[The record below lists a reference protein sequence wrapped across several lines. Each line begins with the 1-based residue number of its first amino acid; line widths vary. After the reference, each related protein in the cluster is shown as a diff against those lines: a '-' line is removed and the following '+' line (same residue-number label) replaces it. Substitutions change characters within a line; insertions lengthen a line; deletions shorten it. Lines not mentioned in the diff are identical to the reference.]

1 MREDELPEE
10 LAFRESRLEKIRDAM
25 AALEAEAEAEQA
37 EGKEH
42 RGVPDDKAQRNF
54 TDPQSRIMPAL
65 GGRDSLQGYNC
76 QAVVDHYHQVMVAA
90 RATILA
96 SDKQQAVSMMTET
109 INNTGLAP
117 KEVSAAARLLLG
129 KGDRRFTRFGDGPVR
144 RAGPDLSRQST
155 AVSAPSTHT
164 QRPVTQIPDAAQGTD
179 QAGSPTLRV
188 AHGNGDAGVRPD
200 QACSKV
206 PAVPTTWAGEGQRG
220 MIADL
225 HRP

>member
-129 KGDRRFTRFGDGPVR
+129 KGDRRFTRFGLDQTFAPRFHGVSEGIHQSVVQSGGEFLRIGVAGRPGETLRRQPQVAAHQGDGVDEGR
-144 RAGPDLSRQST
+144 RRFVVPGR
-155 AVSAPSTHT
+155 STHGSWGGVLAARG
-164 QRPVTQIPDAAQGTD
+164 RPG
-179 QAGSPTLRV
+179 
-188 AHGNGDAGVRPD
+188 
-200 QACSKV
+200 
-206 PAVPTTWAGEGQRG
+206 
-220 MIADL
+220 
-225 HRP
+225 

>member
-96 SDKQQAVSMMTET
+96 SDKQQAVSLMTET

-188 AHGNGDAGVRPD
+188 AHGNGDAGVRSD

-206 PAVPTTWAGEGQRG
+206 PAVPTTWAG
-220 MIADL
+220 
-225 HRP
+225 